1 MLLLHAFVIAVMV
14 VASLGAPAQAQSSKP
29 AARKPASGPAK
40 PAQQLFYDGFEAYK
54 ANRLTDA
61 IRLYEQG
68 LRQDPTNALAAFYLG
83 EAYAKTGNPAKAQ
96 EWYSASLAANPQS
109 EVAAQA
115 RERLGAAQRAA
126 APPTPPPTKEQLL
139 SSNVTKIVQVG
150 LIHKGLYKKNADGIC
165 DQDLADAISLTLSNY
180 TA

>member
-40 PAQQLFYDGFEAYK
+40 PAQQLFYDGFEAYQ

-68 LRQDPTNALAAFYLG
+68 LRQEPSNALAAFYLG
-83 EAYAKTGNPAKAQ
+83 EAYAKTGNSTKAQ
-96 EWYSASLAANPQS
+96 EWYAASLAADPQS
-109 EVAAQA
+109 TVAAQA
-115 RERLGAAQRAA
+115 RERLA
-126 APPTPPPTKEQLL
+126 APPGTTTPQPPAASAGPSFEETLAFIRE
-139 SSNVTKIVQVG
+139 KI
-150 LIHKGLYKKNADGIC
+150 
-165 DQDLADAISLTLSNY
+165 AIYSEFTP
-180 TA
+180 